1 MKRLR
6 TSGLVTLVALLL
18 LVGIP
23 SAAWSQDAAPAG
35 ASAQGSTGS
44 DVVAG
49 LGSILGSV
57 VFFPF
62 KALVICPGMAIAS
75 GVSYAFTGGEP
86 EPAEY
91 LLRVGCTGSY
101 GASPGM
107 VQGQGEFLGSG
118 RESAF
123 RGR

>member
-23 SAAWSQDAAPAG
+23 SAAWSQGAAPAG
-35 ASAQGSTGS
+35 ASAQESSAS
-44 DVVAG
+44 DAVAVTS
-49 LGSILGSV
+49 SILGST

-62 KALVICPGMAIAS
+62 KALLICPGMAIAS
-75 GVSYAFTGGEP
+75 GVTYVFSGGES
-86 EPAEY
+86 ETAEH

-101 GASPGM
+101 GGSPGM
-107 VQGQGEFLGSG
+107 IQGQGEFLGSG
-118 RESAF
+118 KDSAV